1 MNRYQA
7 EKLVKNAF
15 PLISYSENAFIK
27 VKGDASPFGGDIV
40 YWSQRESKLYD
51 GITVRK
57 LKKQKHACG
66 YCGMRFMPGEDIH
79 LHHIDGNH
87 SNWKDKNLVVVHQ
100 SCHQHFHM
108 THSRET

>member
-1 MNRYQA
+1 MTKIIRKDDDSLADGN
-7 EKLVKNAF
+7 
-15 PLISYSENAFIK
+15 ISALP
-27 VKGDASPFGGDIV
+27 D
-40 YWSQRESKLYD
+40 WSQRESKLYD
-51 GITVRK
+51 GITARK

-66 YCGMRFMPGEDIH
+66 YCGMRFMPGEDIN

-108 THSRET
+108 THSRKT